1 MKKYIIDIFVL
12 MIGAFLFAVAINVFA
27 IPSKLGEGGVTG
39 LTIISFYLFG
49 WSPSIVSFIL
59 NAILLVVGYRYLS
72 KITAIYTIIAVS
84 FHSLFL
90 HLTEAWR
97 INSDEIILNAI
108 FGGIITGIGI
118 GMIIRVGGTTA
129 GSTILAKIT
138 NKYLGWSVSYSLLL
152 FDLIVVFLSY
162 FIIGVEGLMF
172 TIIMLYVGTKTME
185 FIIEGAN
192 RQKAVTIVSE
202 YSKEIA
208 EEVSIK
214 LERGIT
220 IISGHGYYTKKN
232 KEVLYIVISNQEII
246 RLKKIIKQ
254 IDNDAFITIHDVSGV
269 FGEGFSAI

>member
-1 MKKYIIDIFVL
+1 MKKYIIDIFII
-12 MIGAFLFAVAINVFA
+12 MIGAFLFAVAINVLA

-39 LTIISFYLFG
+39 LTIISYYLFN
-49 WSPSIVSFIL
+49 WSPSIVSFVL
-59 NAILLVVGYRYLS
+59 NAILLVVGYKYLS

-208 EEVSIK
+208 EEVTIK
-214 LERGIT
+214 LERGVT
-220 IISGHGYYTKKN
+220 VISGHGYYTKKN